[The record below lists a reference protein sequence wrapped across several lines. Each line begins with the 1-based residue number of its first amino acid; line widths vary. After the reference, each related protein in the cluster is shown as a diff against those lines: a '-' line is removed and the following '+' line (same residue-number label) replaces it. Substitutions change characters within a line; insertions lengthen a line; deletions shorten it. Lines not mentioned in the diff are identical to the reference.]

1 MDTYFIDPALD
12 EENRFLFAL
21 ASYNAGPN
29 RIRRL
34 RNEAVAMGLDADV
47 WFRNVGREPVQY
59 VGNIYKY
66 YLAYEQLQKREEER
80 RRVVSETV
88 PDGG

>member
-1 MDTYFIDPALD
+1 M
-12 EENRFLFAL
+12 LFAL

-47 WFRNVGREPVQY
+47 WFRNVELMVERKVGREPVQY